1 MAIYSTDPNQQS
13 SPAVTAT
20 WTSATAINTTVVIP
34 TLGFGTVCFSLNP
47 TVTITG
53 GAAVLF
59 EGSNDNQTTWYEC
72 LATYPTAPTN
82 LYNGL
87 NATANGL
94 SLVGAIPTLFTA
106 NVSGLTH
113 FRIRLSVVITS
124 GTEVITLI
132 AFSTP
137 LAPPTTGVVAQGL
150 YSGLNPV
157 NSTLGNYPFT
167 INGNGALIVIE
178 DAQSSIA
185 SSTAVTGAAVS
196 LTFNAGNTGTYHRFS
211 MIEIT
216 KYFTAANA
224 ASATPLS
231 VTTTNLNGLIFK
243 FGQPL
248 GTIGTAETR
257 IYSFTPRLNSLS
269 PATNTSITCPATTG
283 IIWNLNVIW
292 TTF

>member
-1 MAIYSTDPNQQS
+1 MSIYSTDPNQQS
-13 SPAVTAT
+13 SPSVTAT
-20 WTSATAINTTVVIP
+20 WTSATALNTTVVIP

-53 GAAVLF
+53 TGTVLF

-72 LATYPTAPTN
+72 LATFPTAPTN
-82 LYNGL
+82 LFNGL

-94 SLVGAIPTLFTA
+94 SLVGVIPTLFTA

-113 FRIRLSVVITS
+113 FRIRLSQQLGA
-124 GTEVITLI
+124 GTEVVTLT

-137 LAPPTTGVVAQGL
+137 LPPPTTSVLNGGFF
-150 YSGLNPV
+150 SGSNPV
-157 NSTLGNYPFT
+157 YSTVGNYPLT
-167 INGNGALIVIE
+167 ISGNGALVVVE
-178 DAQSSIA
+178 DSQSSIA
-185 SSTAVTGAAVS
+185 SSTAATGAAVS
-196 LTFNAGNTGTYHRFS
+196 ITFNAGATGTYHRFS
-211 MIEIT
+211 SIEIT

-224 ASATPLS
+224 ASATPIS
-231 VTTTNLNGLIFK
+231 VTTTNLNGLTFK

-257 IYSFTPRLNSLS
+257 IYTFTPRLNSLS
-269 PATNTSITCPATTG
+269 PATNTSITCPATVG

-292 TTF
+292 ATF